1 MTKIASIALTAVS
14 AICLAIALPAGDA
27 LAQQKQKIS
36 YKVTAGDSKY
46 LQRHTVEAD
55 DEPGHLMSIYEIH
68 RKFPADGP
76 AINGV
81 RIKESFT
88 RGYGDY
94 MSSNG
99 LSTNYTTF
107 VLENGDKFFTKGLT
121 LGQADAAGKRST
133 ISVNNITGATGKLA
147 GMKGILRGRGAS
159 DGKAGYNETTAELE
173 YWFEK

>member
-1 MTKIASIALTAVS
+1 MNKLASIALAAAS
-14 AICLAIALPAGDA
+14 AISLVALAAGDA
-27 LAQQKQKIS
+27 LAQQKQKVS
-36 YKVTAGDSKY
+36 YKVAAGDSKY

-159 DGKAGYNETTAELE
+159 DGKAGYNETSSELE